1 MLFPIM
7 IFLMV
12 LSPLFIPIAVTVV
25 HGFGNWRSRR
35 VARPVGSRLPVPP
48 GRRSGAS
55 RRVDQLSLT
64 NVTPVGVT
72 FDAFGDLT
80 FALTGALS

>member
-25 HGFGNWRSRR
+25 HQFGNWRSARS
-35 VARPVGSRLPVPP
+35 ARPVRSLRQFRPAVGLVP
-48 GRRSGAS
+48 A
-55 RRVDQLSLT
+55 
-64 NVTPVGVT
+64 
-72 FDAFGDLT
+72 A
-80 FALTGALS
+80 A

>member
-25 HGFGNWRSRR
+25 HEFGNWRDKFA
-35 VARPVGSRLPVPP
+35 ARPARQLRPAVGLLP
-48 GRRSGAS
+48 A
-55 RRVDQLSLT
+55 
-64 NVTPVGVT
+64 
-72 FDAFGDLT
+72 A
-80 FALTGALS
+80 A